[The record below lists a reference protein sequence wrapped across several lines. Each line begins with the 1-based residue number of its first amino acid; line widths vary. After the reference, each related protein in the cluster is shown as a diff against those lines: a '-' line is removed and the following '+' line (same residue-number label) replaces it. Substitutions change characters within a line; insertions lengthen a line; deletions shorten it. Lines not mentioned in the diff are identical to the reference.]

1 MKVKTNVKAGGNNQ
15 SQVALVNILNV
26 QTDTGDAL

>member
-15 SQVALVNILNV
+15 AAVAVLQLLFT
-26 QTDTGDAL
+26 QQASGDSL